1 MNIRCTFFLIGL
13 FAALAACPQK
23 AKAQVIR
30 TNEKGERII
39 VHPDGTVQPYT
50 MFSLGNEPEVS
61 PEDVQNNGPK
71 KYPIFDGSVAPNAQ
85 RISVTEA
92 DLARIAE
99 RRAQISKDASR
110 VAKVRAEEASRQRRN
125 LESQLAAAGNRDTER
140 KRQLAI
146 QLDAA
151 GKIEAETAREAEQ
164 AKKEADNASLFSRG
178 GAFIDAFIA
187 EREAS
192 KARSRSTI
200 LNHTTNTGNTS
211 FPIPFGP
218 NYSGLVTPFNAT
230 VNPPTETC
238 RVAFEGQDESNG
250 RWRRDLEKQ
259 LLFTHTD
266 ERLRVYLKDKAYL
279 RCEGFLTSLGGGY
292 RFLTLQFSFA
302 YPNAREAY
310 GIIEK
315 GSVLTIKLLNGQFVN
330 LRSGT
335 MDKGSYDLKTEIL
348 TYRVHYPVDR
358 SQSNILRKSEVD
370 TLLVFWS
377 SGYEEYEV
385 YNMDFFM
392 KQINCIEE

>member
-1 MNIRCTFFLIGL
+1 MNIHQTCLLTGL
-13 FAALAACPQK
+13 YILLLFCSQITT
-23 AKAQVIR
+23 AQVIR
-30 TNEKGERII
+30 TNERGERII
-39 VHPDGTVQPYT
+39 VHPDGTIQPYT
-50 MFSLGNEPEVS
+50 MFSLGEEPEIA
-61 PEDVQNNGPK
+61 PEDVQNTGPK
-71 KYPIFDGSVAPNAQ
+71 KYPIFDGSVAAGAQ

-99 RRAQISKDASR
+99 RRAQISKDAAQ
-110 VAKVRAEEASRQRRN
+110 VARVRADEASRQRRN
-125 LESQLAAAGNRDTER
+125 IESQLVTVGNRDKER
-140 KRQLAI
+140 KRQLSI

-151 GKIEAETAREAEQ
+151 KNIETETAREATQ
-164 AKKEADNASLFSRG
+164 ARAEADQAQLFSRG

-192 KARSRSTI
+192 KKRSRATVVEHASK
-200 LNHTTNTGNTS
+200 TGNTS

-218 NYSGLVTPFNAT
+218 NYSGLVTPFDAT

-238 RVAFEGQDESNG
+238 RIAFEGNDESTG

-279 RCEGFLTSLGGGY
+279 RCEAFLTSLGGGFQ
-292 RFLTLQFSFA
+292 FLTLQFSFA

-315 GSVLTIKLLNGQFVN
+315 GSVLTIKMLNGQFVN
-330 LRSGT
+330 LRSGA
-335 MDKGSYDLKTEIL
+335 MDKGSYDLKSEIL
-348 TYRVHYPVDR
+348 TYRVHYPIDR

-370 TLLVFWS
+370 TVLVFWS

-392 KQINCIEE
+392 KQLKCLDD